1 MVSRIDRILVGPS
14 LETIFYKN
22 LKLLRCPN
30 KLRVVGCPSRI
41 SGMKKTN
48 AVLLLFLLLIFAAP
62 VVGQEAGQSARGGVV
77 PGILGS
83 VDPMSRI
90 EGVIT
95 PDLQQLEME
104 DGTIIAR
111 DDLIDPEYFV
121 ADRGTTV
128 LYNVVAM
135 VALAAG
141 VEWLRRTDL
150 VQTGAGTNFDLQ
162 TDGYSWPLV
171 IGLGVGIG
179 IPVGIMMGEDPKFA
193 EGEWTPWISGT
204 SP

>member
-1 MVSRIDRILVGPS
+1 MTRHRP
-14 LETIFYKN
+14 
-22 LKLLRCPN
+22 R
-30 KLRVVGCPSRI
+30 
-41 SGMKKTN
+41 

-111 DDLIDPEYFV
+111 DDLINPEYFV

-128 LYNVVAM
+128 LYSVGAM

-141 VEWLRRTDL
+141 VEWFRRTDL
-150 VQTGAGTNFDLQ
+150 VQTGAGTSFDLQ

-179 IPVGIMMGEDPKFA
+179 IPAGIMMGKDPEFA
-193 EGEWTPWISGT
+193 QGEWTPWIGGA

>member
-1 MVSRIDRILVGPS
+1 
-14 LETIFYKN
+14 
-22 LKLLRCPN
+22 
-30 KLRVVGCPSRI
+30 
-41 SGMKKTN
+41 MKKTN

-62 VVGQEAGQSARGGVV
+62 VVGQEAGQRARGETV

-121 ADRGTTV
+121 VDRAKTV
-128 LYNVVAM
+128 LYSVAGM
-135 VALAAG
+135 VSLAAG
-141 VEWLRRTDL
+141 VELLRTCG
-150 VQTGAGTNFDLQ
+150 GAGRWSD
-162 TDGYSWPLV
+162 DPHIECPGYSWPLV

-179 IPVGIMMGEDPKFA
+179 IPFSFLEGMA
-193 EGEWTPWISGT
+193 EGEWKPW
-204 SP
+204 

>member
-1 MVSRIDRILVGPS
+1 MTGVNMRRHRP
-14 LETIFYKN
+14 
-22 LKLLRCPN
+22 R
-30 KLRVVGCPSRI
+30 
-41 SGMKKTN
+41 

-62 VVGQEAGQSARGGVV
+62 VVGQEAGQSARGGAV

-121 ADRGTTV
+121 VDRAKTV
-128 LYNVVAM
+128 LSTAVGMTAL
-135 VALAAG
+135 VALIEVVRKCALSGDENDGGWMPIPTEAACS
-141 VEWLRRTDL
+141 
-150 VQTGAGTNFDLQ
+150 
-162 TDGYSWPLV
+162 GYSWPLV

-179 IPVGIMMGEDPKFA
+179 IPFSFLEGMA
-193 EGEWTPWISGT
+193 SGEWKPW
-204 SP
+204 

>member
-1 MVSRIDRILVGPS
+1 MTRHRP
-14 LETIFYKN
+14 
-22 LKLLRCPN
+22 R
-30 KLRVVGCPSRI
+30 
-41 SGMKKTN
+41 

-77 PGILGS
+77 PGVLGS

-111 DDLIDPEYFV
+111 DDLINPEYFV

-128 LYNVVAM
+128 LAYVGAM
-135 VALAAG
+135 VALAGG
-141 VEWLRRTDL
+141 VELLRTCGF
-150 VQTGAGTNFDLQ
+150 TGTWS
-162 TDGYSWPLV
+162 DGSDWGIECPDYSWPPV

-193 EGEWTPWISGT
+193 EGEWTPWIGGA

>member
-1 MVSRIDRILVGPS
+1 MLVAPS
-14 LETIFYKN
+14 
-22 LKLLRCPN
+22 
-30 KLRVVGCPSRI
+30 KLRGMGCQSRI

-77 PGILGS
+77 PGVLGS

-121 ADRGTTV
+121 VDRAKTV
-128 LYNVVAM
+128 LYNVVPM

-141 VEWLRRTDL
+141 VEALRSCGF
-150 VQTGAGTNFDLQ
+150 TGTWS
-162 TDGYSWPLV
+162 DGSDWGIECPDYSWLPV

-179 IPVGIMMGEDPKFA
+179 IPAGIMMGKDPEFA
-193 EGEWTPWISGT
+193 QGEWKPW
-204 SP
+204 

>member
-1 MVSRIDRILVGPS
+1 MQGQ
-14 LETIFYKN
+14 N
-22 LKLLRCPN
+22 Q
-30 KLRVVGCPSRI
+30 
-41 SGMKKTN
+41 GMNKTN
-48 AVLLLFLLLIFAAP
+48 AVLLFFLLLIFAAP

-111 DDLIDPEYFV
+111 DDLINPEYFV

-128 LYNVVAM
+128 LYSVGAM

-141 VEWLRRTDL
+141 VEWFRRTDL

-179 IPVGIMMGEDPKFA
+179 IPAGIMMGEDPKFA
-193 EGEWTPWISGT
+193 EGEWTPWIGGA